1 MTNIPDTMNA
11 IALDRFGGPDRLS
24 LTLVPVPELDADEIL
39 IRVHAAG
46 VGVWDPSER
55 EGKMKGMMET
65 KPRFPY
71 ILGSDG
77 AGTVVATGDAVDRFE
92 EGDRVWAS
100 AFLNP
105 KGGFYAEYTAVKA
118 EQAMHLPD
126 GLTLEEAAAMPTD
139 AVTALRGL
147 RDELAL
153 EEGEALMVFGA
164 SGGVGHLAVQLA
176 HAMGAS
182 VLAVA
187 SGSDGVALV
196 EELEAE
202 GAVDGHGNG
211 ELQEAIERLAPNGLD
226 AALLTASGE
235 GVEAALE
242 GLHGGGRVAWPN
254 GVEPEPEVPR
264 KLTHSSYD
272 GEVDR
277 EILEETTR
285 LIESGPFVV
294 HIDEVFSMAEAADAH
309 EAVRR
314 HHRGKLAI
322 RIAE

>member
-1 MTNIPDTMNA
+1 MANIPDTMNA
-11 IALDRFGGPDRLS
+11 VALDRFGGPDRLS
-24 LTLVPVPELDADEIL
+24 LTQVPVPTLDPDEIL
-39 IRVHAAG
+39 IRVHTAG

-65 KPRFPY
+65 EPAFPY

-77 AGTVVATGDAVDRFE
+77 AGTVVAIGDRVDRFA
-92 EGDRVWAS
+92 EGDTVWAS

-105 KGGFYAEYTAVKA
+105 KGGFYAEYAAVKA
-118 EQAMHLPD
+118 DQAMHVPD

-153 EEGEALMVFGA
+153 EEGEALIVFGA

-176 HAMGAS
+176 HALGAS

-187 SGSDGVALV
+187 SGTDGVALA
-196 EELEAE
+196 EELGADA
-202 GAVDGHGNG
+202 AVDGHGNG
-211 ELQEAIERLAPNGLD
+211 ELQEAIERMAPNGLD

-235 GVEAALE
+235 GVEEALD
-242 GLHGGGRVAWPN
+242 GLHRGGRVAWPN
-254 GVEPEPEVPR
+254 GVEPEPDVPR

-272 GEVDR
+272 GVVDR
-277 EILEETTR
+277 EILEETNR

-294 HIDEVFSMAEAADAH
+294 HIDKVFSMAEAAEAH